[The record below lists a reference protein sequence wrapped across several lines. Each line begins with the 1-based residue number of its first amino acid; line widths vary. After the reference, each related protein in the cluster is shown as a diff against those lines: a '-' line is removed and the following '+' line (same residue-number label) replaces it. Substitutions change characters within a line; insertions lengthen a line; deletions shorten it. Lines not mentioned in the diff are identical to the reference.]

1 MCYIWLS
8 DTKEQVMDLRLQL
21 ADDLKDAM
29 RQQDDLRKRTIRS
42 VIAAVKKAETELDSS
57 GERVTLGDEDI
68 LVIIAKQAKQRQE
81 SMAEYEKAGRQD
93 LVSEEEAELV
103 ILQAYLPQQ
112 LTREQIE
119 AEAREVIQEVGATSP
134 RDLGNV
140 MKPLMARLRGR
151 ADGKLANQVVRDLLA
166 G

>member
-1 MCYIWLS
+1 
-8 DTKEQVMDLRLQL
+8 MDLRQQL
-21 ADDLKDAM
+21 ADDLKEAM

-42 VIAAVKKAETELDSS
+42 VLAAAKKAETELDSS
-57 GERVTLGDEDI
+57 GERITLDNDDI
-68 LVIIAKQAKQRQE
+68 LAVIAKEAKQRQE

-93 LVSEEEAELV
+93 LVSEEEAELA

-112 LTREQIE
+112 LDREQIE
-119 AEAREVIQEVGATSP
+119 SEARAVIQEVGATGP
-134 RDLGNV
+134 QDLGKV

-166 G
+166 V

>member
-1 MCYIWLS
+1 
-8 DTKEQVMDLRLQL
+8 MDLRQQL
-21 ADDLKDAM
+21 ADDLKGAM
-29 RQQDDLRKRTIRS
+29 RQQDELRKRTIRS
-42 VIAAVKKAETELDSS
+42 VIAAVQKAETELDSS
-57 GERVTLGDEDI
+57 GERITLDDEDI

-81 SMAEYEKAGRQD
+81 SIAEYKKAGRQD

-119 AEAREVIQEVGATSP
+119 AEAREVIQEVGANSP
-134 RDLGNV
+134 QDLGKV

>member
-1 MCYIWLS
+1 M
-8 DTKEQVMDLRLQL
+8 MDLRQQL
-21 ADDLKDAM
+21 AEDLKEAM
-29 RQQDDLRKRTIRS
+29 RQQDGLRKRTIRS

-57 GERVTLGDEDI
+57 GERRSLGDEDV
-68 LVIIAKQAKQRQE
+68 LAIIAKQAKQRQE

-93 LVSEEEAELV
+93 LVDEEEAELI

-119 AEAREVIQEVGATSP
+119 VEAREVIQEVGASNL
-134 RDLGNV
+134 RDLGKV
-140 MKPLMARLRGR
+140 MKPLVARLRGR
-151 ADGKLANQVVRDLLA
+151 ADGRLANEVVRDLLA

>member
-1 MCYIWLS
+1 
-8 DTKEQVMDLRLQL
+8 MDLRGQL
-21 ADDLKDAM
+21 TDDLKGAM
-29 RQQDDLRKRTIRS
+29 RQQDEVRKRTIRS

-57 GERVTLGDEDI
+57 GERITLDDEGI

-81 SMAEYEKAGRQD
+81 SIAEYGKAGRQD
-93 LVSEEEAELV
+93 LVSEEEAELA

-112 LTREQIE
+112 LSREQIE
-119 AEAREVIQEVGATSP
+119 AEAREVIQEVGASGP
-134 RDLGNV
+134 RDLGKV